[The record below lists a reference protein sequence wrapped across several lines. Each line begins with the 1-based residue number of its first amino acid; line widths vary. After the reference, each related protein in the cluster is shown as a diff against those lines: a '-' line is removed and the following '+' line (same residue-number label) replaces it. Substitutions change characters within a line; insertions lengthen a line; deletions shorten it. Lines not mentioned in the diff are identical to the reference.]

1 MIMEEEIQYCK
12 SPLLDPSLFPVG
24 SATFLN
30 PNYNVLPFLCNLLQV
45 ANDETISPVLV
56 EQPEFDI
63 TPFTDFSGLL
73 GVGDSRIS
81 LGAMMSA
88 TFIHFLPKVI
98 AQTEVLQAGGTQV
111 IDNYICNADGQTI
124 KESQTIP
131 VLLSLDLTGKT
142 PYQFGAITIPPITES
157 VEELLKRFTPE
168 DVKDFVKGYFSEQI
182 EEHAEYFVNFIKA
195 HYIPAGWNVKLKFN
209 VSSQIFY
216 VEMTNGNKK
225 IYLKYHSDVKE
236 KVAKLFGIGE
246 ITTYPLYAKINSN
259 IHAAALSAKIE
270 NYKIIMEDPVKKI
283 EFIENITKNYTEDS
297 TQSYTT
303 SSTQNSAINIKDMQK
318 MFSDFTTLSN
328 QTSTIKVDL
337 S

>member
-1 MIMEEEIQYCK
+1 MEEEIQYCK

-88 TFIHFLPKVI
+88 TFIHFLPRII
-98 AQTEVLQAGGTQV
+98 AQTEVLQAGGVRV
-111 IDNYICNADGQTI
+111 IDNYICDADGNPI
-124 KESQTIP
+124 KKSETIP
-131 VLLSLDLTGKT
+131 ALLSLDLTGKNA
-142 PYQFGAITIPPITES
+142 YKYGAITIPPIQETID
-157 VEELLKRFTPE
+157 ELLKRFTPE
-168 DVKDFVKGYFSEQI
+168 DVKDFVKYHFKEQT
-182 EEHAEYFVNFIKA
+182 EQQAEYFVNFIKT
-195 HYIPAGWNVKLKFN
+195 HYIPAGWDVFLKFN
-209 VSSQIFY
+209 VASMIFY
-216 VEMTNGNKK
+216 VELQKPNKK
-225 IYLKYHSDVKE
+225 IYLKYYSDVKE
-236 KVAKLFGIGE
+236 KVARLFGIGE
-246 ITTYPLYAKINSN
+246 ITAYPLYGKINSN
-259 IHAAALSAKIE
+259 VHANALAAKIE

-283 EFIENITKNYTEDS
+283 EFIETITKNYTEDS

-303 SSTQNSAINIKDMQK
+303 FSPQNSAINIKDMK
-318 MFSDFTTLSN
+318 KRFSEFTTLSN

>member
-24 SATFLN
+24 SANFLN

-131 VLLSLDLTGKT
+131 VLLSLDLTGQK
-142 PYQFGAITIPPITES
+142 PYKFGAIDIPPIKES
-157 VEELLKRFTPE
+157 IDELLKRFTPE
-168 DVKDFVKGYFSEQI
+168 DVKDFVKQYFSKSI
-182 EEHAEYFVNFIKA
+182 KDHARYFVDFINK
-195 HYIPAGWNVKLKFN
+195 HYVPVGWKIELRYVDFSKT
-209 VSSQIFY
+209 FY
-216 VEMTNGNKK
+216 VEMTLQNKK
-225 IYLKYHSDVKE
+225 IYLKYHADVKE
-236 KVAKLFGIGE
+236 EVARLFGIE
-246 ITTYPLYAKINSN
+246 FITAYLNVPRMNSN
-259 IHAAALSAKIE
+259 IQAAALAGKIE
-270 NYKIIMEDPVKKI
+270 DYKILMDSDVEKLK
-283 EFIENITKNYTEDS
+283 FIEYIAKNYTEDTTQTFSYFMSNS
-297 TQSYTT
+297 TLS
-303 SSTQNSAINIKDMQK
+303 INHFKDIQK
-318 MFSDFTTLSN
+318 MSTTMSA
-328 QTSTIKVDL
+328 QTSTIKI
-337 S
+337 